1 MFMIKQLINTTT
13 AKEVSDYLLAI
24 KNDINCDFEIIL
36 KLLRVKK
43 TTLKGLRPL
52 KFIIKSVIV

>member
-1 MFMIKQLINTTT
+1 MIKQLINTTT

-43 TTLKGLRPL
+43 TILKGLRPL
-52 KFIIKSVIV
+52 KFINR

>member
-1 MFMIKQLINTTT
+1 MIKQLINTTT

-43 TTLKGLRPL
+43 NYTER
-52 KFIIKSVIV
+52 IKAFEIYNK